1 MLHAEIEGHMAKARK
16 KRAAVRRALNA
27 AMDDTEHS
35 VKPNDIAGA
44 EDAAEEETAATGY
57 IRDFI
62 SGVHVRA
69 TPEEVQATQ
78 VFSRRLVEDFG
89 YPIDHITTRP
99 QFRVSRRPSETKK
112 SYPVDIAVFSNP
124 QKLEDDCCI
133 IVECKSE
140 TEKAGRKQLQI
151 YLTLSDAFIGVWFNG
166 KSHLYLHKFYDSGK
180 VIFRELPTLPRF
192 GQRVEDIGL
201 YKREDLETSASLKA
215 IFRDIRHHLAGNTVG
230 ITHDIRLAH
239 QIINVLF
246 CKIYDETTKGPQELV
261 EFRAGV
267 DESTRV
273 VRDRMLGLFTNVKT
287 RFDDVFDRTETIELD
302 ERSLA
307 YVVGELQPYC
317 ITESERDAVGDAFE
331 VFMGPALRGEEG
343 QFFTPRNVVKMI
355 VDIIDP
361 KPEEMI
367 IDPACGTGGF
377 LVTALD
383 HVWKT
388 LHKSGT
394 KRKLSRERI
403 REEQRHVG
411 ARYFCGI
418 EKDSFL
424 AKVAKAYMAILGD
437 GRGGVHCANSL
448 HPPNEWPPL
457 LKAHI
462 KLGTFNVVI
471 TNPPFGTKIPIKGA
485 ETLRQYQLGL
495 QAKKDKE
502 TGRYAWTTKLHDKQ
516 PPQLLFIERCLQ
528 FLKPGGRL
536 GIVLPESV
544 LGMPTYTHIVQFLR
558 ERVRIVGVVSMP
570 EELFQ
575 PHTHAKTAVLF
586 AHNSPPRDDDMT
598 FMSVVEWCG
607 HDSRGN
613 PTIKIHPD
621 GREELLDDVPNVAAE
636 FKRLM
641 GNPFK

>member
-1 MLHAEIEGHMAKARK
+1 M
-16 KRAAVRRALNA
+16 
-27 AMDDTEHS
+27 
-35 VKPNDIAGA
+35 
-44 EDAAEEETAATGY
+44 
-57 IRDFI
+57 
-62 SGVHVRA
+62 
-69 TPEEVQATQ
+69 QATQ

-89 YPIDHITTRP
+89 YPTSHITTRP
-99 QFRVSRRPSETKK
+99 QFRVSRRPSEVKK
-112 SYPVDIAVFSNP
+112 SYPVDIAVFSSA
-124 QKLEDDCCI
+124 QKVETDCNI
-133 IVECKSE
+133 IVECKSD
-140 TEKAGRKQLQI
+140 TEKTGRKQLEV
-151 YLTLSDAFIGVWFNG
+151 YLTLSDASIGVWFNG
-166 KSHLYLHKFYDSGK
+166 KSHLYLHKYYDNGR
-180 VIFRELPTLPRF
+180 VILKELPTLPRF

-215 IFRDIRHHLAGNTVG
+215 VFRDIRHHLAGNTVG

-246 CKIYDETTKGPQELV
+246 CKIYDETTKGPDELV
-261 EFRAGV
+261 EFRAGA
-267 DESTRV
+267 DESEHT
-273 VRDRMLGLFTNVKT
+273 VRDRILGLFTSVKT
-287 RFDDVFDRTETIELD
+287 RFNDVFDRTETIELD
-302 ERSLA
+302 EKSLA

-361 KPEEMI
+361 KPEESI

-383 HVWKT
+383 HVWRN
-388 LHKSGT
+388 LEVAGT
-394 KRKLSRERI
+394 RRRMSPERI
-403 REEQRHVG
+403 HEEQRHVG
-411 ARYFCGI
+411 ARCFRGI

-437 GRGGVHCANSL
+437 GRGGVFCASSL
-448 HPPNEWPPL
+448 HPPGEWPPL
-457 LKAHI
+457 LKVNV
-462 KLGTFNVVI
+462 KLGTFDIVM
-471 TNPPFGTKIPIKGA
+471 TNPPFGAKIPVKGM
-485 ETLRQYQLGL
+485 ETLRQYQLGF
-495 QAKKDKE
+495 QAKKDKA

-528 FLKPGGRL
+528 LLKPGGRM
-536 GIVLPESV
+536 GIVLPESI

-570 EELFQ
+570 DELFQ

-586 AHNSPPRDDDMT
+586 IHNSPPRDDDKT

-613 PTIKIHPD
+613 PTIKLHAD
-621 GREELLDDVPNVAAE
+621 GKEELLDDVPKVAAE
-636 FKRLM
+636 FRRLM
-641 GNPFK
+641 GTPFQ

>member
-1 MLHAEIEGHMAKARK
+1 MNKKSNKADRAVTDDAEVLGPQNEAEMDE
-16 KRAAVRRALNA
+16 ALV
-27 AMDDTEHS
+27 DE
-35 VKPNDIAGA
+35 AGA
-44 EDAAEEETAATGY
+44 VATGY
-57 IRDFI
+57 LKDFI
-62 SGVHVRA
+62 SGLQVRA

-89 YPIDHITTRP
+89 YPKSYIITRP
-99 QFRVSRRPSETKK
+99 QFRVSRRPSDVKK
-112 SYPVDIAVFSNP
+112 SYPVDIAVFSSESR
-124 QKLEDDCCI
+124 LENDCI
-133 IVECKSE
+133 MIVECKSE
-140 TEKAGRKQLQI
+140 SEKTGRKQLEM
-151 YLTLSDAFIGVWFNG
+151 YLTLSDAYIGVWFNG
-166 KSHLYLHKFYDSGK
+166 KSHLYIHKYYDNGK
-180 VIFRELPTLPRF
+180 VIFKDLPTLPRF

-201 YKREDLETSASLKA
+201 YKRSDLEKSASLKA
-215 IFRDIRHHLAGNTVG
+215 VFRDIRHHLAGNTVG

-246 CKIYDETTKGPQELV
+246 CKIYDETTKGPDELV

-267 DESTRV
+267 DEAART
-273 VRDRMLGLFTNVKT
+273 VRDRVLDLFSSVKT
-287 RFDDVFDRTETIELD
+287 RFNDVFDPTETIELD
-302 ERSLA
+302 EKSLA

-355 VDIIDP
+355 VDIVDP
-361 KPEEMI
+361 QPEELV

-383 HVWKT
+383 HVWKV
-388 LHKSGT
+388 LDASGT
-394 KRKLSRERI
+394 KRKFSPERI

-411 ARYFCGI
+411 ARYFRGI
-418 EKDSFL
+418 EKDTFL

-437 GRGGVHCANSL
+437 GRGGVHCASSL
-448 HPPNEWPPL
+448 HPPGEWPPL
-457 LKAHI
+457 LRETV
-462 KLGTFNVVI
+462 KLGTFDVVL
-471 TNPPFGTKIPIKGA
+471 TNPPFGAKIPIKGVD
-485 ETLRQYQLGL
+485 TLRQFTLGFK
-495 QAKKDKE
+495 AKRDKD
-502 TGRYAWTTKLHDKQ
+502 TGKFVWTDKLHDKQ
-516 PPQLLFIERCLQ
+516 PPQILFIERCLQ
-528 FLKPGGRL
+528 LLKPGGRM

-570 EELFQ
+570 DELFQ

-586 AHNSPPRDDDMT
+586 VHNSPPRKDDKT

-613 PTIKIHPD
+613 PTVRIHPD
-621 GREELLDDVPNVAAE
+621 GREELLDDIPNVSSE
-636 FKRLM
+636 FKRIM